1 MKSPDPKD
9 HDDPFLLD
17 LESIDAENARSGVLH
32 VSDALGELSSDAG
45 ARSRILDVLK
55 PYDRWARFEQAVAA
69 LLQVSREEGAAALA
83 RIDDT
88 SAWQVQAPGI
98 ALLPVPSG
106 PNAGYAYS
114 GFIRVAAGLTFPQH
128 EHLGEEL
135 TYVLQGA
142 FEEDSQGLRFGPG
155 EPALMAAGTR
165 HGFRVPPDGPHLVGL
180 VTLRTGFR
188 LIV

>member
-1 MKSPDPKD
+1 MFMNPMD

-17 LESIDAENARSGVLH
+17 LESIDAESGRAGVLH
-32 VSDALGELSSDAG
+32 VSDTLGELSRDSQ
-45 ARSRILDVLK
+45 ARSRILDALQNSE
-55 PYDRWARFEQAVAA
+55 RFARFEAAVAD
-69 LLQVSREEGAAALA
+69 LLQVSRAQAAAALA
-83 RIDDT
+83 RIDDD

-98 ALLPVPSG
+98 ALLPVPCG
-106 PNAGYAYS
+106 PNAGFVYT
-114 GFIRVAAGLTFPQH
+114 GFIRVEAGLSFPQH

-142 FEEDSQGLRFGPG
+142 FEEDSEGLRFGPG
-155 EPALMAAGTR
+155 EPARMAAGTR
-165 HGFRVPPDGPHLVGL
+165 HGFRVPADGPHLVGL